1 VQKQHEKT
9 MDEFKPIEFM
19 RRLSFV
25 GNHVMVFKHS
35 LILKPEN
42 VSLFDYVRIDDY
54 SRIEGGAGVILG
66 NNVHFA
72 SFSGILGGGKCVIG
86 DHCGVAQGARIITGT
101 ERITGY
107 MSAASP
113 MELRDSM
120 RGQITIGRLTFIG
133 SNSVIMPNVTIHDG
147 GVVGAGAVVTKDVA
161 PWTIVAGVPA
171 IKIGEREKL

>member
-1 VQKQHEKT
+1 VMKSKNIGVCKSKQ
-9 MDEFKPIEFM
+9 FM
-19 RRLSFV
+19 SQLAFAGKNV
-25 GNHVMVFKHS
+25 TVFRYA
-35 LILKPEN
+35 LILKPEM

-86 DHCGVAQGARIITGT
+86 DHCGIAQGARIITGT

-113 MELRDSM
+113 MELRDVM
-120 RGQITIGRLTFIG
+120 KGQITIGRLTFIG

-171 IKIGEREKL
+171 IKIGERDVIG